1 MRILLLGPPGG
12 GKGTQSK
19 FLMKEFNIPQIS
31 TGDMLREHVK
41 NNTQLGVKAK
51 EFMDKGELVTD
62 SLILEMME
70 IRFKDE
76 DCKNGFILD
85 GFPRTLVQAEGL
97 EELFNKTNQ
106 KLDHVIVIN
115 VDDDN
120 IVKRMGG
127 RRVHP
132 ESGRTYHVIYN
143 PPKNKNLDDKT
154 NEPLII
160 REDDKEETVRNRLRV
175 YHQQTEPLVEYYTNL
190 SKSNNNIRVIK
201 VNGLAKVD
209 SIKEEIFE
217 TLGFNEY
224 GPITKNEW
232 PKYDEK
238 LLVADEITVAVQV
251 NGKTRGTIKCIFNSD
266 ENTVFKKAFE
276 KDSISKHLLNKD
288 VKRKIYIPNKLI
300 NILTS

>member
-106 KLDHVIVIN
+106 KLDRVIVIN
-115 VDDDN
+115 VDDDD
-120 IVKRMGG
+120 IVKEW
-127 RRVHP
+127 VEE
-132 ESGRTYHVIYN
+132 EST
-143 PPKNKNLDDKT
+143 
-154 NEPLII
+154 
-160 REDDKEETVRNRLRV
+160 
-175 YHQQTEPLVEYYTNL
+175 
-190 SKSNNNIRVIK
+190 
-201 VNGLAKVD
+201 
-209 SIKEEIFE
+209 
-217 TLGFNEY
+217 
-224 GPITKNEW
+224 
-232 PKYDEK
+232 
-238 LLVADEITVAVQV
+238 
-251 NGKTRGTIKCIFNSD
+251 
-266 ENTVFKKAFE
+266 
-276 KDSISKHLLNKD
+276 
-288 VKRKIYIPNKLI
+288 
-300 NILTS
+300 